1 MSDNI
6 HTYNFRKH
14 KYGDELL
21 IDVIDLN
28 YIKPGIRRTPT
39 HRENFYSLIFI
50 TGGEESVA
58 INGHERCVKAGEVIC
73 SIPGEVWEWTADTKL
88 EGYVVIFEEQFI
100 ISFFNDLNFLRK
112 FHYLQP
118 DRPAPF
124 IYPDESIWERLMHLV
139 SSMKQEVEVGVNPDQ
154 HILRAGLYGALIL
167 LNRAECLSDSHTS
180 SSDGIINRYV
190 NRFVKIVAE
199 ECYLHHDVEYY
210 ADVLCISPNYLNKI
224 VKKYFDVT
232 AKLYIQMKLADEA
245 KRLLAYTFLT
255 IEEISEELN
264 FNTSSYF
271 IRFFKKRTDLTPT
284 QFRERLNCPQ
294 K

>member
-1 MSDNI
+1 MRNNI
-6 HTYNFRKH
+6 HTYNFRRH
-14 KYGDELL
+14 KYGEELL
-21 IDVIDLN
+21 IDIIDLN

-50 TGGEESVA
+50 TGGEESVS
-58 INGHERCVKAGEVIC
+58 INGHKRCVKSGEVIC

-100 ISFFNDLNFLRK
+100 ISFFNDFNFLRK

-124 IYPDESIWERLMHLV
+124 IYPDENIWERLINLV
-139 SSMKQEVEVGVNPDQ
+139 SSMKKEVEVGVNQDQ
-154 HILRAGLYGALIL
+154 HILRAGLYGTLIL
-167 LNRAECLSDSHTS
+167 LNRAECLTDCHTPISDSAV
-180 SSDGIINRYV
+180 NRYI

-199 ECYLHHDVEYY
+199 ECYRHHDVEYY
-210 ADVLCISPNYLNKI
+210 AYSLCITPNYLNKI
-224 VKKYFDVT
+224 VKEHFNIT
-232 AKLYIQMKLADEA
+232 AKLYIQIKLVEDA

-255 IEEISEELN
+255 IGEISEELN
-264 FNTSSYF
+264 FNTPSYF
-271 IRFFKKRTDLTPT
+271 IRFFKRHTDLTPN
-284 QFRERLNCPQ
+284 QFREQINSPQ